1 MDIWVWNLHTPSPKR
16 LLLLMTAS
24 TVSGITEKAVNRS
37 VQAWATISI
46 AVGVR
51 SLGLRLV
58 MKRRMAL
65 PSKAVI
71 LMVIKTVDSITTV
84 GLLLASSWS
93 CKVASTSTL
102 VSPGSMLFM
111 TADASTNESF
121 LNTFG
126 APKWKFSVWPWLCIR
141 PINVK
146 LRSAFLHSRD
156 KRLIDHYP

>member
-1 MDIWVWNLHTPSPKR
+1 
-16 LLLLMTAS
+16 MTAS

-37 VQAWATISI
+37 VQARATISI

-51 SLGLRLV
+51 SLGL
-58 MKRRMAL
+58 RRMAL

-71 LMVIKTVDSITTV
+71 LMVIKTVDSITRV

-93 CKVASTSTL
+93 CKIASTSTL
-102 VSPGSMLFM
+102 ASPGSMLFM

-126 APKWKFSVWPWLCIR
+126 APK
-141 PINVK
+141 
-146 LRSAFLHSRD
+146 
-156 KRLIDHYP
+156 

>member
-37 VQAWATISI
+37 VQARATISI

-102 VSPGSMLFM
+102 VSP
-111 TADASTNESF
+111 
-121 LNTFG
+121 
-126 APKWKFSVWPWLCIR
+126 KWKFSVWPWLCIR